1 MLFEFVKVVIQLS
14 DHNFQQ
20 EVLESKTPVLVD
32 FYATWCGPCQMQ
44 SPIVDEVAEA
54 VKETAKVCKID
65 VDQAQETAGKYNVM
79 SIPTILIFSKGQ
91 VAEQMVGVQTKET
104 LIQKIKEQS

>member
-1 MLFEFVKVVIQLS
+1 MVVSLTDQ
-14 DHNFQQ
+14 NFKE
-20 EVLESKTPVLVD
+20 EVVESKQPVLVD

-91 VAEQMVGVQTKET
+91 VAEQMVGVQNKEM
-104 LIQKIKEQS
+104 LVSKMKPYFI